1 MPGGLGEPED
11 VDLSLPTSQDAANG
25 AVGSMQGHK
34 RVCARQVLL
43 IFSTISMREAEHIMK
58 DFYIIGPGSALFGG
72 AIVSDAPTAQDSDA
86 DKISLLIPTY
96 PHLYARPG
104 VTSSGLK
111 D

>member
-58 DFYIIGPGSALFGG
+58 DFYIIGPVSALFGG
-72 AIVSDAPTAQDSDA
+72 AIVSDAPTAEDWCSHCVLQINPNGA
-86 DKISLLIPTY
+86 PN
-96 PHLYARPG
+96 
-104 VTSSGLK
+104 
-111 D
+111 